1 MSLTQYDLAKFI
13 SALVR
18 GDFKDLTDL
27 QLAAKL
33 TALLEDGMT
42 KSKLTSQ
49 IEKALQ
55 LDQAVRKALKAEE

>member
-1 MSLTQYDLAKFI
+1 MSITQYDLAEFI

-33 TALLEDGMT
+33 TVLLEDGMT

-55 LDQAVRKALKAEE
+55 LDQAVLTALKVEE